1 MSVQQDKFKE
11 IADAIRGKTNS
22 TDKIKPSEFASKV
35 NDVYEAGKAEGTEHF
50 NQLVE
55 GTYSGAIDNDKVTRV
70 KQYCFA
76 SCRSITSIN
85 LPNVT
90 QVDAYGFLS
99 CEQVT
104 SINLPSVTNLGT
116 LAFRLCLRVTHI
128 DLGAPAQIQASTF
141 QDCSRLVTVII
152 RTPTLAPLANT
163 NAFANCHHFLGTT
176 HSAYNPT
183 GAKDGYVYVPKA
195 LVDSYKTATNWVTY
209 ADQIRAIEDYP
220 EITGG

>member
-1 MSVQQDKFKE
+1 MAIKEKFIQ
-11 IADAIRGKTNS
+11 IAENEQR
-22 TDKIKPSEFASKV
+22 
-35 NDVYEAGKAEGTEHF
+35 VYEAGKAKGTEHF

-55 GTYSGAIDNDKVTRV
+55 GTYSGALESNEVTRV

-76 SCRSITSIN
+76 SCRAITSVN

-104 SINLPSVTNLGT
+104 SANLPSVTNLGT
-116 LAFRLCLRVTHI
+116 LAFRLCLRVTFI
-128 DLGAPAQIQASTF
+128 NLGAPAQIQASTF

-176 HSAYNPT
+176 HSSYNPT
-183 GAKDGYVYVPKA
+183 GAKDGYIYVPKA
-195 LVDSYKTATNWVTY
+195 LLDSYKTATNWVTY